1 MGKLKIEAA
10 KTAIVLIEPQYD
22 FLKPGG
28 SMYQFI
34 AEQLEKRK
42 VIPNLVNLL
51 TKARGKVKTK
61 RPEHIS
67 GLFIKSG
74 PGGTRTPDLMCVIHA
89 L

>member
-34 AEQLEKRK
+34 AEQLEKRN
-42 VIPNLVNLL
+42 P
-51 TKARGKVKTK
+51 AG
-61 RPEHIS
+61 
-67 GLFIKSG
+67 
-74 PGGTRTPDLMCVIHA
+74 
-89 L
+89 